1 MKIYNLGMKSICPPL
16 PWVQSFRTGKK
27 GLRSV
32 MTKKHDKECEQQNH
46 NIPGAGKF
54 RPEGSLGTIAAG
66 WFCTRAKKASE
77 GSEKTISSYVSA
89 TTGFLIDWGPLS
101 SSGNN
106 FSCPD
111 ANRNT
116 RDRTGLSRRKKL
128 RERERERER
137 QLRWEKQREGVRNCG
152 CQPLGL
158 SSVKARR
165 RKIRMEREGGCQ
177 EGLGKTMDEKE
188 KEGERQR
195 EGRRGGRGE
204 KHEEGGGCRGCSVGG
219 AMAEEEGERYR
230 EGRGNKHGGGEGKRR
245 QGRSTGRTTRR
256 RGRKRGVRHNAGRE
270 REEEEVPPLM
280 EGCFV
285 HGCWNGRS
293 GGNHR

>member
-1 MKIYNLGMKSICPPL
+1 MKISNLGMKSICSPL

-27 GLRSV
+27 GLRSNV
-32 MTKKHDKECEQQNH
+32 IAVKHDKEGEQQNH

-116 RDRTGLSRRKKL
+116 LLGLFTDQSNPATRDRTGLSRRKK
-128 RERERERER
+128 RERERES
-137 QLRWEKQREGVRNCG
+137 WEKQREGVRNCG

-165 RKIRMEREGGCQ
+165 RRRSRMEREGSCQ

-204 KHEEGGGCRGCSVGG
+204 KHEGGGGKEEGAVGDARLNG
-219 AMAEEEGERYR
+219 TATKEEGERYR
-230 EGRGNKHGGGEGKRR
+230 EGRGNKHGGGEERGR
-245 QGRSTGRTTRR
+245 QGGSTGTTT
-256 RGRKRGVRHNAGRE
+256 GEE
-270 REEEEVPPLM
+270 REKERRKAQSRE
-280 EGCFV
+280 
-285 HGCWNGRS
+285 
-293 GGNHR
+293 